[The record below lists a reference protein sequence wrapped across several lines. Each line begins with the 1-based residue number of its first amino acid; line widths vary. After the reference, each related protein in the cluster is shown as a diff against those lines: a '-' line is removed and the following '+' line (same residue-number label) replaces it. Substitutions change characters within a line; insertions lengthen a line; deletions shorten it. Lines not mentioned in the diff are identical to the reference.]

1 MPREKRKSVTAEQ
14 TAAARSWAQQLG
26 DDELL
31 CRDLGHIWH
40 PDSASFDSRA
50 RAFKQTLRCDR
61 CTTLRRRM
69 LSRDGA
75 ILASSYIYPQR
86 YLAPKGLGPYDSG
99 VRSTLRLASINRVIN
114 AAAEA
119 AKRNSGVVTD
129 ITNAASARKSK

>member
-1 MPREKRKSVTAEQ
+1 MPRERRKSVTAEQ

-31 CRDLGHIWH
+31 CRDLGHVWH
-40 PDSASFDSRA
+40 PDSASFDNRQ

-69 LSRDGA
+69 LSKTGE
-75 ILASSYIYPQR
+75 ILASSYVYPRR
-86 YLAPKGLGPYDSG
+86 YLAPKGLGPYDTG
-99 VRSTLRLASINRVIN
+99 VRSTLRLASITRVIN

-119 AKRNSGVVTD
+119 AKKSSVVTE
-129 ITNAASARKSK
+129 ITSAASARNSK